1 MKKYFF
7 ITIFIFLFSTLK
19 SYSEIIKEI
28 QITGNKRIS
37 NETILVLGEIS
48 KDVNY
53 DANNLNQS
61 IKNLYQTNFFQNVNL
76 TFNNGILEIKVIENP
91 IIEDIEIKGIKSSAF
106 LEKLGEVMI
115 LKDRMSFSDSLL
127 KNDLN
132 TINNVLKANGF
143 YFANVET
150 SMKKND
156 DLNSVRLIIDI
167 DEGKK
172 ARIKEILFVGDKNI
186 KDKKLLEVIGSEEHK
201 FWKFVSNKVYLNA
214 QLINLDKRLLEN
226 YYKNQGFYNVQILD
240 SYAELDTEGFFK
252 LVYNINS
259 GKKFYFNDFKIS
271 LPDDYK
277 ETDFAKIN
285 KIFKKLK
292 NETYSIDSVNLILE
306 EIDNI
311 ASLRLY
317 DFINAEV
324 EESFLDGNKINFNFN
339 VVDSEKSYVERINI
353 TGNFNTIEE
362 VIRNNL
368 VVDEGDPFNKILF
381 NKSIN
386 QIKSLGIFKKV
397 KAEVEN
403 GSSDNFKVIN
413 IDVAEQPTGEISLGA
428 GVGTSGSTIGGGIK
442 EKNFLGKGINL
453 NTNLE
458 ISEESIKGKFVY
470 AKPNFNYSDNTLFTS
485 LESTTTDNLADFGY
499 KVSEVGFSLGTSF
512 EQYESL
518 FFKPEIDLSFEDLKT
533 NSAASDNLKKQ
544 KGTYQD
550 LYVNYSLT
558 YDLRDSYYRPT
569 KGNRIN
575 FYQTIPMV
583 SDSAEISNVFTYTHY
598 KPLNDNKDMIG
609 KAGLYMKTVNSIN
622 GSDVRISKRGNVPYS
637 RLRGF
642 EKGKVGPVENSDYI
656 GGNYVTTLNLS
667 TNLPFMFSSVEN
679 VDFSYFI
686 DAANVWGVDYN
697 NTLDDT
703 GSIRSSTG
711 LGVDLLTPV
720 GPLSFSVTQPI
731 SKSSTDK
738 TETFRFNLGT
748 TF

>member
-1 MKKYFF
+1 MKKLFF
-7 ITIFIFLFSTLK
+7 ITIFIFLSSTLK
-19 SYSEIIKEI
+19 SYSEIIKKIEV
-28 QITGNKRIS
+28 TGNKRIS
-37 NETILVLGEIS
+37 KETILVLGEIS
-48 KDVNY
+48 KDIDF

-61 IKNLYQTNFFQNVNL
+61 LKNLYQSDFFKDVNL
-76 TFNNGILEIKVIENP
+76 TFNNGVLKISVIENP

-106 LEKLGEVMI
+106 LEKLDEVMT
-115 LKDRMSFSDSLL
+115 LKDRMSFSESLL
-127 KNDLN
+127 DKDLN
-132 TINNVLKANGF
+132 MINNVLKANGF

-150 SMKKND
+150 SMTKND
-156 DLNSVRLIIDI
+156 ELNSVRLEIEIDQ
-167 DEGKK
+167 GKK
-172 ARIKEILFVGDKNI
+172 AKIKKILFVGDKNI

-201 FWKFVSNKVYLNA
+201 FWKFVSSKVYLNA
-214 QLINLDKRLLEN
+214 QLIELDKRLLEN
-226 YYKNQGFYNVQILD
+226 YYKNLGFYNVQILD
-240 SYAELDTEGFFK
+240 SFAELDQEGFFK
-252 LVYNINS
+252 LVYNISS
-259 GKKFYFNDFKIS
+259 GKKFYFNDFKIT
-271 LPDDYK
+271 LPPDYN
-277 ETDFAKIN
+277 EADFSKIK
-285 KIFKKLK
+285 KIFNKLK
-292 NETYSIDSVNLILE
+292 NERYSIDSVNLILE

-317 DFINAEV
+317 DFISAEV
-324 EESFLDGNKINFNFN
+324 EERFLDDNKIDFNFK
-339 VVDSEKSYVERINI
+339 VVDSQKSYVERINI

-386 QIKSLGIFKKV
+386 QIKSTGIFKQV

-403 GSSDNFKVIN
+403 GSSDSFKVIN
-413 IDVAEQPTGEISLGA
+413 IDVVEQPTGEISLGA

-453 NTNLE
+453 DTNLE
-458 ISEESIKGKFVY
+458 ISEESIRGKFVY

-485 LESTTTDNLADFGY
+485 LESTSTDNLSDFGY
-499 KVSEVGFSLGTSF
+499 KVSKIGFSLGTSF
-512 EQYESL
+512 EQYENL

-533 NSAASDNLKKQ
+533 NSSASNNLKKQ
-544 KGTYQD
+544 KGTYED

-569 KGNRIN
+569 KGNRTN
-575 FYQTIPMV
+575 FYQTIPAI
-583 SDSAEISNVFTYTHY
+583 SDTAEVSNVLSFTQY
-598 KPLNDNKDMIG
+598 KALNTNKDMIG
-609 KAGLYMKTVNSIN
+609 KAGLYLKAVNSIN

-642 EKGKVGPVENSDYI
+642 QKGKIGPVENSDYI
-656 GGNYVTTLNLS
+656 GGNYVTALNLS
-667 TNLPFMFSSVEN
+667 ANLPFMFSSVEN

-697 NTLDDT
+697 DSLDDT
-703 GSIRSSTG
+703 GTIRSSTG

-720 GPLSFSVTQPI
+720 GPLSFSFTQPI
-731 SKSSTDK
+731 SKASTDK